1 MTVGANLFFTQSSL
15 QSILHRAA
23 SRAFMTVALLV
34 TCGAP
39 PPILAGEASVPMA
52 RTATTGDDTSM
63 ISTGVYNSAIAEA
76 NRRLLDYDA
85 DANGQ
90 WSQPTTRNVD
100 NHSVVPLELRTP
112 RGVIQISL
120 SVFIDGN
127 TPQQHVEK
135 LLSETIDR
143 ADGHSNEKT
152 ITSNETSQSENPT
165 QTQDE
170 DATSAVRPKAYVRD
184 SVLTKLERFVSATG
198 TVDVDKDELRWML
211 DQWRPGP
218 VWLIARDAVS
228 PPRPAFEPLLTWLDR
243 DRDGNL
249 SSDEIASLPEQLKRL
264 DNDRNRIVST
274 AELQSAVARDRRPP
288 IHSAARTQWN
298 LRWAKPTSESS
309 ANTTLAT
316 LIATANVRSSG
327 TTPPA
332 DEPEQTSRLT
342 VQSDTTDVFGNG
354 NHVSVTIADS
364 HGPMR
369 VHFTAYESPELSPVA
384 RCQFS
389 IAAFLGDQPLWNHLD
404 QNADGRLVELEQ
416 RAAVDR
422 LMQLDRNDDRSITP
436 DEWPVSFHVVI
447 SQGNSATV
455 NLDTSTPRSPTSPT
469 APDVQT
475 PDWFVGM
482 DTNRDGSLSQDEFL
496 GSPNRFGEYDV
507 NKDGLI
513 TPAELTTDDQ

>member
-1 MTVGANLFFTQSSL
+1 
-15 QSILHRAA
+15 
-23 SRAFMTVALLV
+23 MTVALLV
-34 TCGAP
+34 TCGALTP
-39 PPILAGEASVPMA
+39 ALAGEASVPMA
-52 RTATTGDDTSM
+52 RTATTGNDTSM
-63 ISTGVYNSAIAEA
+63 TTSTGIYNSEIAEA

-100 NHSVVPLELRTP
+100 DHSVVPLELRTP
-112 RGVIQISL
+112 RGVIQINL
-120 SVFIDGN
+120 SVFIDAN

-143 ADGHSNEKT
+143 AAEHSDEKT
-152 ITSNETSQSENPT
+152 TTSSDASQNEDPT
-165 QTQDE
+165 QAQDE
-170 DATSAVRPKAYVRD
+170 DATPVVRPRAYVRD

-198 TVDVDKDELRWML
+198 TADVDKDELRWML

-228 PPRPAFEPLLTWLDR
+228 PPRPAFEPLLTRLDR

-249 SSDEIASLPEQLKRL
+249 SSDELASVPEQLKRL

-288 IHSAARTQWN
+288 IQSAARTQWN

-309 ANTTLAT
+309 ANTPLAK
-316 LIATANVRSSG
+316 LIATANVRSSSK
-327 TTPPA
+327 TLPP

-342 VQSDTTDVFGNG
+342 VQSGTSDVFGNG

-369 VHFTAYESPELSPVA
+369 VHFTAYDSPDLSPVA

-389 IAAFLGDQPLWNHLD
+389 IAALLGDQPLWNHLD

-416 RAAVDR
+416 RVAVDR
-422 LMQLDRNDDRSITP
+422 LMQLDRNDDQSISP

-455 NLDTSTPRSPTSPT
+455 HLDASTPRSPTLPA
-469 APDVQT
+469 APAVQT

-482 DTNRDGSLSQDEFL
+482 DTNRDGTLSQDEFL
-496 GSPNRFGEYDV
+496 GSPDRFGEYDV
-507 NKDGLI
+507 NADGLI